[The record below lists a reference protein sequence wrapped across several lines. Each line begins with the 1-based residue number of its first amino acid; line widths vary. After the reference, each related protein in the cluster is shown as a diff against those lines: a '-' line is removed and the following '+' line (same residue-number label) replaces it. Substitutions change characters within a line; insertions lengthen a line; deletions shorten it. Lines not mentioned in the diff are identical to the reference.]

1 MAMMTEGNTDPGYH
15 RICPVKVDANN
26 QIVVQKNNSKS
37 YEPPYCDTRT
47 MDVLGGAKTKLRTIR
62 GRKFASFEGD
72 NTYIENMY
80 GKKWKVEVKEVHG
93 SWSDP
98 YMHEEISK
106 KDRSKKYSQKKIT
119 SDWKDKIVQT
129 ELAPGQCTFH
139 NGKSQ

>member
-26 QIVVQKNNSKS
+26 QQIVVQKNNSNS

-47 MDVLGGAKTKLRTIR
+47 MVVLRGAKTKLRTIR

-72 NTYIENMY
+72 NNYIENMY
-80 GKKWKVEVKEVHG
+80 GKQWKVEIKEVHG

-106 KDRSKKYSQKKIT
+106 KDQRNTIKK
-119 SDWKDKIVQT
+119 
-129 ELAPGQCTFH
+129 
-139 NGKSQ
+139 KSNEKEPDN